1 MELLRLALASLR
13 VGTFVF
19 GGGPALV
26 PLLRDPVVF
35 RYGWLSGDE
44 FADAVALGQMT
55 PGPLLVTA
63 TFVGWKVGT
72 AGGGVGLGLLY
83 ATVATACIFLPSFF
97 MTLAAS
103 HQLGRLKGNAGV
115 QRFLKGVEAGIVGLV
130 AAAAVQ
136 MGQDA
141 IVGWPQAVLCAIALV
156 VLIRVKIDAGLVVVA
171 SGIIGLALTF
181 AGVMGN
187 GSP

>member
-1 MELLRLALASLR
+1 MELLRLALACLR

-35 RYGWLSGDE
+35 RYRWLTGDE

-63 TFVGWKVGT
+63 TFVGWKLGVE
-72 AGGGVGLGLLY
+72 GGGVGMGLLY
-83 ATVATACIFLPSFF
+83 ATVATVCIFLPSFF

-103 HQLGRLKGNAGV
+103 HQLGRLKGNARV
-115 QRFLKGVEAGIVGLV
+115 QRFLRGVEAGIVGLV

-141 IVGWPQAVLCAIALV
+141 IGGWPQAVLCAAALV
-156 VLIRVKIDAGLVVVA
+156 VLIRTKIDAGLVVVA
-171 SGIIGLALTF
+171 SGIIGLAVSF
-181 AGVMGN
+181 AGLMGN
-187 GSP
+187 A